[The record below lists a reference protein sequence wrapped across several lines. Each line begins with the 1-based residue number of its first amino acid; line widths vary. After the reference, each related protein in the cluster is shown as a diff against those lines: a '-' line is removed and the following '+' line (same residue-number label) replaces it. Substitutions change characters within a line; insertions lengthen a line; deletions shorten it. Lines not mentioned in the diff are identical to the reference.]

1 MKQMTLGE
9 LEVIFF
15 IFVGLLIAANPYLAV
30 KVYPKNQN
38 VWQDCWATPMAR
50 LRLLFGHLQTPPCS
64 RQTVVAEQIKA
75 PSVY

>member
-38 VWQDCWATPMAR
+38 VWQDC
-50 LRLLFGHLQTPPCS
+50 
-64 RQTVVAEQIKA
+64 
-75 PSVY
+75 